1 MPNRKGI
8 RIEGFRK
15 GALVFALFL
24 LVASVQVVFGHG
36 GATHVM
42 GTVSKA
48 SADSVTVD
56 TTDHKTVEVGLT
68 AKTAFTRD
76 KKKVAATEMKVGDR
90 VMIDAKE
97 VNEKLVAD
105 SVQLGVAA
113 GKAAPKSQEHGEH
126 ADHK

>member
-1 MPNRKGI
+1 MPNKKGI
-8 RIEGFRK
+8 RIDGFRK

-24 LVASVQVVFGHG
+24 LVGSVQVVFGHG

-42 GTVSKA
+42 GTVSKT
-48 SADSVTVD
+48 STESVTVD
-56 TTDHKTVEVGLT
+56 TAEHKTVEVGLT
-68 AKTAFTRD
+68 AKTTYTRD

-113 GKAAPKSQEHGEH
+113 SKAAPKSQHEDH